1 MKNRIPAIHV
11 LLTLLLTTGLLI
23 ACDEEEVCDQS
34 VYSSLNIGFY
44 KSGDGKQ
51 DTSVQNFSCYGLGA
65 DSMLYDIQNNLSRLA
80 LPLNPST
87 RSCSFVMIFDSIPD
101 TLIFSYD
108 QELVFVSY
116 PCGFAPHYSITEN
129 YESHNVIDSITIENS
144 EVNPQSEENV
154 KIYL

>member
-1 MKNRIPAIHV
+1 MSAIHA
-11 LLTLLLTTGLLI
+11 LLTLLLTTGLLT

-34 VYSSLNIGFY
+34 VYSSLNVGFY
-44 KSGDGKQ
+44 KSGDEEQ
-51 DTSVQNFSCYGLGA
+51 DTSVQNFSCYGVGA
-65 DSMLYDIQNNLSRLA
+65 DSMLYDVKNNLSRLA

-87 RSCSFVMIFDSIPD
+87 GSCSFVLIFDSIPD
-101 TLIFSYD
+101 TLTLSYD

-116 PCGFAPHYSITEN
+116 PCGFAPHYSITEK
-129 YESHNVIDSITIENS
+129 YESHNVIDSIKIENS